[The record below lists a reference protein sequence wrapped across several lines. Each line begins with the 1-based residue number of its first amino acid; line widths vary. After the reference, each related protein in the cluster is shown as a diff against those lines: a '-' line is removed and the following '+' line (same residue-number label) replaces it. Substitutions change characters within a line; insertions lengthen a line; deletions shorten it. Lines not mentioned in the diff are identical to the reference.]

1 METLKSWVHELSRD
15 LWCDSVHRCKAKVW
29 GGKGFAK
36 AAGGPEAD
44 KAQEYFAQS
53 KAVSEGMEQSFKACL
68 LGGTFDSSVGVIT
81 WTIGFPPESGIVH
94 VSQYTLN
101 IRFYL

>member
-1 METLKSWVHELSRD
+1 M
-15 LWCDSVHRCKAKVW
+15 
-29 GGKGFAK
+29 
-36 AAGGPEAD
+36 
-44 KAQEYFAQS
+44 QESFAQS

-68 LGGTFDSSVGVIT
+68 LGGGGGTFDSSVGVIT
-81 WTIGFPPESGIVH
+81 WSIGFPPESGIVH

>member
-1 METLKSWVHELSRD
+1 MTL
-15 LWCDSVHRCKAKVW
+15 SVHRCRAKVW
-29 GGKGFAK
+29 GGQGLAK

-44 KAQEYFAQS
+44 AAQESSCPAQGCFRRDGAEFS
-53 KAVSEGMEQSFKACL
+53 GL
-68 LGGTFDSSVGVIT
+68 LGGGAFDCNVGVIT

-101 IRFYL
+101 VRFYI